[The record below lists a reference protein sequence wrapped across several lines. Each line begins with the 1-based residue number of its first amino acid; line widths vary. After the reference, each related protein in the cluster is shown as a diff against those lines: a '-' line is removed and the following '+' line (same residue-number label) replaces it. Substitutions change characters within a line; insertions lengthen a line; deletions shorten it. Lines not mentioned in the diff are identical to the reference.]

1 MTFAIR
7 CFLSFLSL
15 TLVCVLALAQTPKQT
30 RHSAAFQSMQ
40 RKLDYIARNGE
51 RVKPDQKPTVIT
63 ADEANAYFA
72 EGGVK
77 FPVGVKSL
85 LLRSTPGVITAQTRI
100 DFDEITASRRSMN
113 PLLMVFTG
121 IHDVEIVARSSA
133 SGHTGTVEVQQ
144 VSIDGLEVPRMA
156 LQYFVERYV
165 TPKYPGVGLTSKFRM
180 PSRIDVATVGA
191 NSANV
196 AQK

>member
-1 MTFAIR
+1 MTFAVR
-7 CFLSFLSL
+7 FFLSL
-15 TLVCVLALAQTPKQT
+15 TLVCAIALAQTPKQT

-40 RKLDYIARNGE
+40 RKLAYIARNGE
-51 RVKPDQKPTVIT
+51 LVNPDQKPTVIT
-63 ADEANAYFA
+63 AEEANAYFA

-77 FPVGVKSL
+77 FPVGVKSVK
-85 LLRSTPGVITAQTRI
+85 LRSAPGVITAQTRI

-121 IHDVEIVARSSA
+121 MHDVEIIARASV
-133 SGHTGTVEVQQ
+133 SGHTGTVKVQQ

-156 LQYFVERYV
+156 LEYFAERYV
-165 TPKYPGVGLTSKFRM
+165 TPKYPGVALTSRFQM
-180 PSRIDVATVGA
+180 PSRIDVATVGV
-191 NSANV
+191 NSASV

>member
-1 MTFAIR
+1 MTPAVR
-7 CFLSFLSL
+7 SFLSL
-15 TLVCVLALAQTPKQT
+15 VLLCALAFAQTQKQT
-30 RHSAAFQSMQ
+30 RHSVAFQSMQ

-51 RVKPDQKPTVIT
+51 LATPDQKPTAIT
-63 ADEANAYFA
+63 AEEANAYFA

-77 FPVGVKSL
+77 HPVGVKSVT
-85 LLRSTPGVITAQTRI
+85 LRSAPGVITAQTRI
-100 DFDEITASRRSMN
+100 DFDEITASQRSMN

-121 IHDVEIVARSSA
+121 VHDVEIVARASA
-133 SGHTGTVEVQQ
+133 SGHTGTVEVQR

-165 TPKYPGVGLTSKFRM
+165 TPKYPGVGLTSRFRM

>member
-7 CFLSFLSL
+7 CNLFLV
-15 TLVCVLALAQTPKQT
+15 LVAGVALAQTPKQS

-40 RKLDYIARNGE
+40 RKLDYITRNGE
-51 RVKPDQKPTVIT
+51 LVKPDQNPTVIT

-77 FPVGVKSL
+77 FPVGVKSVT
-85 LLRSTPGVITAQTRI
+85 LRSTPGVIIAQTRI
-100 DFDEITASRRSMN
+100 DFDEITASHRSMN

-121 IHDVEIVARSSA
+121 LHDVEIVTRASV

-144 VSIDGLEVPRMA
+144 VSIDDLEVPHMA

-165 TPKYPGVGLTSKFRM
+165 TPKYPGIGLTSKFGM
-180 PSRIDVATVGA
+180 PARIDVATVGA
-191 NSANV
+191 NSASV